1 MLKGFFMEKTNYAE
15 LAKKDFTAKEFEDF
29 EERAAILQFDANL
42 SKEEAEKRAYFFI
55 VAG

>member
-1 MLKGFFMEKTNYAE
+1 MEQTNYAE